1 MNGHCVV
8 DFEIINDA
16 LGCKIGLK
24 LAGAPEGSSVRV
36 LFGLSA
42 VDTYVFSDLVESSCA
57 EKAGCCTGA
66 NESFVQGKTVDG
78 PTWLI
83 LSASGR
89 CPLTQVVDAAEI
101 TKAVEML
108 EGANK
113 MLAFHMVWTNSEVT
127 DPAALSGH

>member
-24 LAGAPEGSSVRV
+24 LAGAPERSSVRV

-57 EKAGCCTGA
+57 EKAGFCTDA
-66 NESFVQGKTVDG
+66 NESFIQSKSLDG
-78 PTWLI
+78 PTWLS
-83 LSASGR
+83 LSASGH
-89 CPLTQVVDAAEI
+89 CTLAQVVDAAQMA
-101 TKAVEML
+101 KAR
-108 EGANK
+108 
-113 MLAFHMVWTNSEVT
+113 
-127 DPAALSGH
+127 